1 MGSTKKNMGLKP
13 VLTLLTASMAFVGSA
28 SVLAAGPSTEDRLR
42 LLEQNFA
49 KLQKHVARQDKVI
62 ANQHDTIARQRR
74 QLQRQ
79 IDHVN
84 ENGASNSSGGGW
96 WQGVEMSGV
105 IEVEASASDP
115 YEGSQTSDVVVATA
129 EIGIA
134 AQINDWV
141 AGEITLLHEEDDTD
155 LEVDVATITIANQ
168 DVTPFFFS
176 TGQTYVPFGVFETG
190 AIADP
195 LTLELGET
203 RETVLQVGFENNG
216 WSGSIFAFNGDV
228 DKDTDDQVDQF
239 GANLGYSHDFG
250 NGRSVTVGV
259 SAISSL
265 GDSDA
270 LQDVLIDTNP
280 GDYTGGASI
289 FASFSAGGWT
299 ILGEY
304 LTATEE
310 FAMGTLAH
318 NGDGAE
324 PSAWNVELDYET
336 TLFGMPTSFAAAV
349 QGTNQALGLELP
361 ETRYILAA
369 STEIYENTTLS
380 LELAHDEDYGSG
392 DTATN
397 TDGVVTGTGESA
409 DTVTLQLA
417 VEF

>member
-1 MGSTKKNMGLKP
+1 MGSSNRNIWLGP
-13 VLTLLTASMAFVGSA
+13 ISVLLATFMAFMGSA
-28 SVLAAGPSTEDRLR
+28 SVSAAGLSTDER
-42 LLEQNFA
+42 LLLLEANFQ
-49 KLQKHVARQDKVI
+49 KLQRKVNRQDKVI
-62 ANQHDTIARQRR
+62 ASQQTTIVRQRS

-84 ENGASNSSGGGW
+84 ENSKSSSGLGEW

-105 IEVEASASDP
+105 IELEAAASDP
-115 YEGSQTSDVVVATA
+115 YEGSETSDVVVATA

-141 AGEITLLHEEDDTD
+141 AGEIVLLYEEDDTELD
-155 LEVDVATITIANQ
+155 VDVATITIANQ
-168 DVTPFFFS
+168 DVTPFFF
-176 TGQTYVPFGVFETG
+176 TGGQTYVPFGVFETG
-190 AIADP
+190 AVSDP

-216 WSGSIFAFNGDV
+216 WSGSIFAFNGDM
-228 DKDTDDQVDQF
+228 DEDSDDQVDQV

-250 NGRSVTVGV
+250 NGRSAIFGV

-270 LQDVLIDTNP
+270 LQDAVDDTSP
-280 GDYTGGASI
+280 SDYTGGVSA
-289 FASFSAGGWT
+289 FASFSAGGWA

-310 FAMGTLAH
+310 FDSTTLAF
-318 NGDGAE
+318 NGDGAK

-336 TLFGMPTSFAAAV
+336 TVFGMPTSFAAAV
-349 QGTNQALGLELP
+349 QGTNQALALELP

-369 STEIYENTTLS
+369 STEIQENTTLS
-380 LELAHDEDYGSG
+380 LELAHDEDYDSD
-392 DTATN
+392 DTAS
-397 TDGVVTGTGESA
+397 GGVTGTGKSA
-409 DTVTLQLA
+409 DTLTLQLA